1 MDAADEVLLSM
12 RSVAK
17 PDAYSFSSAIR
28 SCEPS
33 GDLQHAEDHLR
44 EMRQLGVPLTEVVS
58 NAMLA
63 VCASAGDVPGV
74 QRTLE
79 HMQLQG
85 VLPDMVSY
93 HSAMAAAVKTGD
105 PDAAIR
111 WYWEMKRSGLEPDA
125 FTYTS
130 VVSACVSK
138 GDMAEAEKWVA
149 KVMEAFHFGLDGLR
163 GVLEV
168 PELSLL
174 QPSLPTPALGHGPQA
189 SMSTSRQLA
198 DGTPRLPERDS
209 CKEATLPA
217 FSLQTAEEAMKAHA
231 GAIKAEADKEYA
243 FDADMVRALAR
254 GLSLATVCVAE
265 ALASDQELAKHKFC
279 RACFAAVATLLDVA
293 AALREERCPPQL
305 WKPVQAIAEGQEGH
319 LSGGGDP
326 VLSAWMM
333 YDSYAKGLADR
344 PSAYE
349 HNLPRMRI
357 AALLALKDAAAAAV
371 AMLQG
376 DSSFA
381 DISAAG
387 AVDAI
392 LDTQHLKACRD
403 DIAPLREFYP
413 QGLAGE
419 EEDDT
424 IEPWHKF

>member
-1 MDAADEVLLSM
+1 M
-12 RSVAK
+12 RTW
-17 PDAYSFSSAIR
+17 DAYSQEKCDLCGEKASAACSKCR
-28 SCEPS
+28 SCRYCSPAC
-33 GDLQHAEDHLR
+33 QRRHWATDHKHRCRLAGSLLTAR
-44 EMRQLGVPLTEVVS
+44 RQLQR
-58 NAMLA
+58 
-63 VCASAGDVPGV
+63 GD
-74 QRTLE
+74 
-79 HMQLQG
+79 
-85 VLPDMVSY
+85 
-93 HSAMAAAVKTGD
+93 
-105 PDAAIR
+105 
-111 WYWEMKRSGLEPDA
+111 
-125 FTYTS
+125 F
-130 VVSACVSK
+130 
-138 GDMAEAEKWVA
+138 
-149 KVMEAFHFGLDGLR
+149 
-163 GVLEV
+163 
-168 PELSLL
+168 
-174 QPSLPTPALGHGPQA
+174 
-189 SMSTSRQLA
+189 
-198 DGTPRLPERDS
+198 
-209 CKEATLPA
+209 A